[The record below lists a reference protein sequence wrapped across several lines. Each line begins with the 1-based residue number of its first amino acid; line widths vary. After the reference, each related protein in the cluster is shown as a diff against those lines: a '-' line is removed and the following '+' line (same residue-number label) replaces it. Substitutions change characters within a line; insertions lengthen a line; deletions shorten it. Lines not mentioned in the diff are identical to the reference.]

1 MARKYERFVISEPK
15 MTKEY
20 LYHGVPVDPFTFY
33 MGKELVPEATAFA
46 DTFYRT
52 HIPDPNP
59 TCEMHAHPS
68 PQILFYVGEEG
79 TFDVEVPLEDEV
91 YRITKT
97 TAIWI
102 PANVAHNVYY
112 HRIDKPMVEI
122 GVLLQGDYA

>member
-52 HIPDPNP
+52 HLPDPNP
-59 TCEMHAHPS
+59 SYCPS
-68 PQILFYVGEEG
+68 RSLHCFPSLG
-79 TFDVEVPLEDEV
+79 
-91 YRITKT
+91 
-97 TAIWI
+97 I
-102 PANVAHNVYY
+102 P
-112 HRIDKPMVEI
+112 
-122 GVLLQGDYA
+122 